1 MFRLLQRFQ
10 HLLKQYGLMKALV
23 KAKLAVID

>member
-10 HLLKQYGLMKALV
+10 HLLKQYGIMKALV
-23 KAKLAVID
+23 KPKLKKLD